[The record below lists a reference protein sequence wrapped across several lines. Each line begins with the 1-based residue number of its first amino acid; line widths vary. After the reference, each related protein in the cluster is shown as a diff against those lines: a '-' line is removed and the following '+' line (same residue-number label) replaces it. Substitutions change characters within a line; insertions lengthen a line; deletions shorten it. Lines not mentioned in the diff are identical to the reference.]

1 MNWSHGTPE
10 WEAVW
15 TVTAEFND
23 CSERNQYDYDQRAA
37 EIARDK
43 ANAAE
48 RGDEYTGPNT
58 PYDDPGWMGEAYTN
72 TYEMVDE
79 DGNTITVTEE
89 NEANRWGH
97 AGQLAR
103 CKTIGSIP
111 TSLINGGNA
120 SVVNGEVVY
129 DPTPTQ

>member
-1 MNWSHGTPE
+1 
-10 WEAVW
+10 
-15 TVTAEFND
+15 
-23 CSERNQYDYDQRAA
+23 
-37 EIARDK
+37 
-43 ANAAE
+43 
-48 RGDEYTGPNT
+48 
-58 PYDDPGWMGEAYTN
+58 MGEAYTN